1 MFGRNKEKSGK
12 TVIEK
17 LDYGSMSDS
26 ELVELC
32 AQRNEEAYSELVKR
46 YEKFVYSAVFAE
58 LGHEQ
63 DAFDVSQEVFIRLW
77 NAAGGFR
84 CESTLKTWLYRM
96 CKNCAYD
103 YMRKYYKHKTVSL
116 TRESDAE
123 DESTVAD
130 VEVGKSAEDEV
141 LRKERIEA
149 VRRAISGLPP
159 EQRDVIVLRELE
171 GMSYTEIAETLGIG
185 EGTVK
190 SRISR
195 GREALREAL
204 SGLL

>member
-1 MFGRNKEKSGK
+1 MLGRNKRDTKK
-12 TVIEK
+12 TVIEVRDYK
-17 LDYGSMSDS
+17 LMSDS

-32 AQRNEEAYSELVKR
+32 AEHNEEAYSEIVKR
-46 YEKFVYSAVFAE
+46 YEKFVYSAVFGE
-58 LGHEQ
+58 LRHEQ

-103 YMRKYYKHKTVSL
+103 YMRKHYKHKTVSL
-116 TRESDAE
+116 TRESEE
-123 DESTVAD
+123 DEESTVTD
-130 VEVGKSAEDEV
+130 VEVGESAEDVV
-141 LRKERIEA
+141 LRKERIET
-149 VRRAISGLPP
+149 VRRAISELPA

-171 GMSYTEIAETLGIG
+171 GLSYTEIAETLGIG

-195 GREALREAL
+195 GREALKEAL
-204 SGLL
+204 LQLL